1 MIISTVLGVI
11 LNKIYIKNIYAIIF
25 NAVGAYKI
33 SFNYPIMIF
42 ALLGVAIVI
51 NTIIIELLLSNK
63 IKKISVYSLI
73 KE

>member
-1 MIISTVLGVI
+1 
-11 LNKIYIKNIYAIIF
+11 
-25 NAVGAYKI
+25 
-33 SFNYPIMIF
+33 MIF